1 MKNKYIKKITS
12 LLLIFLCMMSF
23 CFNNFV
29 SATSISS
36 AYIQKIGDAPHHLKY
51 NGRYVQI
58 SVVGHH
64 ANGTFYPAYCLNHS
78 LTGAEAGAYD
88 VSINQIYNNDAVWRV
103 VVNGFPY
110 KTAAQMGLQTD
121 FDAFAVTKMAVY
133 CVLGQSDL
141 NAFSADANDGTAQ
154 AMLSVLHSLVNIGI
168 NGQGTQAQGTLSV
181 GKIGELTEEGNYYS
195 QRFAANSGV
204 GLANYT
210 ITNIAGFPEGTFVA
224 NLNGGAQ
231 NTFGQGEQFKIMIPK
246 SGFTS
251 DINGNIYLTGKTT
264 TYPIFYGES
273 RNPATQDYIV
283 TYDPYGDDST
293 VTNLNIKTNT
303 AKIQINKTDDYT
315 HNPIQGVTFELTK
328 SDGTKIG
335 TATTNEQGIAIFEH
349 LYQGSYVAREISTN
363 EKYILN
369 TNDFNTNT
377 EFNKTATLNIE
388 NEHKKG
394 NLKVYKVDK
403 DYHKIVLGHVEFDL
417 YSEEFGKVIGAYRTD
432 ENGEIY
438 IEGLRIGNYSLIEK
452 ETNKWYNLAEDTNV
466 VVEWNETTDSTIEN
480 ELMKGQIKI
489 VKIDTDNKEVK
500 LEGVTFELYNESHEL
515 LETLVTDKNGEATTG
530 RYAVR
535 DFEKLYLK
543 ETNTLDN
550 YVLNDDEK
558 EIVLEANQ
566 ITNITFENEKKKGQ
580 LEVIKVDK
588 DNNEVKLKDVTFEF
602 YDEQGNLVD
611 TLITDENGKAV
622 TKRLPIDQE
631 YSIKEVITNEKYV
644 LNDKPVKVTLEQDKI
659 KSMTFE
665 NEVRKGQIEIIKV
678 DKENKEVKL
687 EGVTFEILDS
697 NNNVV
702 DTIVTDSEGKATS
715 KRLSIYDEYKICE
728 KETRKEYILTDDIQK
743 VVLEENE
750 IKSITFENQMKKGT
764 IKILKI
770 SNGHNE
776 LLGIPDGSP
785 LAGAKFS
792 VKNSNGEEIG
802 IYETNEKGEILIEK
816 MPYGEYCITE
826 VEAPESFEINTES
839 QTAFI
844 SEDGQIVELT
854 FKNNAKLP
862 KTGNDINYLPI
873 IVISSLVVAFFS
885 IKILL
890 NKDEREE
897 IKYE

>member
-1 MKNKYIKKITS
+1 MKNKISKRILS
-12 LLLIFLCMMSF
+12 ILLLLLTLISF
-23 CFNNFV
+23 GSNTFC
-29 SATSISS
+29 SAASISS

-78 LTGAEAGAYD
+78 LTGVEAGAYD
-88 VSINQIYNNDAVWRV
+88 VAINQIYNNDAVWRV

-110 KTAAQMGLQTD
+110 KTAAQMGLQSD

-154 AMLSVLHSLVNIGI
+154 AMLGKLHELVNIGI
-168 NGQGTQAQGTLSV
+168 NGQGSQAQGTLSA
-181 GKIGELTEEGNYYS
+181 GKVGELTEEGNYYS
-195 QRFAANSGV
+195 QKFAANSGV

-210 ITNIAGFPEGTFVA
+210 ITNISGFPEGTFIA

-251 DINGNIYLTGKTT
+251 DINGNIYLTGKST

-273 RNPATQDYIV
+273 NNPATQDYIV

-315 HNPIQGVTFELTK
+315 HQPIEGVTFELTK
-328 SDGTKIG
+328 SDGTKIR
-335 TATTNEQGIAIFEH
+335 TATTNAQGIATFEH
-349 LYQGSYVAREISTN
+349 LYQGNYVAREIETN
-363 EKYILN
+363 AKYILN

-377 EFNKTATLNIE
+377 EFNKTSTLNIE

-403 DYHKIVLGHVEFDL
+403 DYHKIVLGHIEFDL
-417 YSEEFGKVIGAYRTD
+417 YSEEFNRVIGTYRTD

-438 IEGLRIGNYSLIEK
+438 IENLRIGNYSLIEK
-452 ETNKWYNLAEDTNV
+452 ETNKWYNLADDTNV

-480 ELMKGQIKI
+480 ELQKGQIKI
-489 VKIDTDNKEVK
+489 VKIDTDNHEVK
-500 LEGVTFELYNESHEL
+500 LEGVTFELYNENHEL

-530 RYAVR
+530 RYAIR

-543 ETNTLDN
+543 ETKTLDN
-550 YVLNDDEK
+550 YVLNDEEK

-566 ITNITFENEKKKGQ
+566 ITTVTFENEKKKGQ

-588 DNNEVKLKDVTFEF
+588 DNNEVKLKDVTFEV
-602 YDEQGNLVD
+602 YDEQGKLVD
-611 TLITDENGKAV
+611 TLVTDEEGKAV

-631 YSIKEVITNEKYV
+631 YTIKETITNEKYV
-644 LNDKPVKVTLEQDKI
+644 LNDEIVKVTLEQDKI

-665 NEVRKGQIEIIKV
+665 NEQRKGQIEIIKV
-678 DKENKEVKL
+678 DSENNEIKL
-687 EGVTFEILDS
+687 EGVTFEIIDS
-697 NNNVV
+697 NGNVV
-702 DTIVTDSEGKATS
+702 DTIVTDSNGKATS
-715 KRLSIYDEYKICE
+715 KRLSIYDEYTVKE
-728 KETRKEYILTDDIQK
+728 KETRKEYVLSEETQK

-750 IKSITFENQMKKGT
+750 IKSIIFENKMKRGS
-764 IKILKI
+764 IKIIKV
-770 SNGHNE
+770 SNGENKVLNIADGT
-776 LLGIPDGSP
+776 LLS
-785 LAGAKFS
+785 GAKFIVS
-792 VKNSNGEEIG
+792 NSNGDVFG
-802 IYETNEKGEILIEK
+802 IYETDENGTIQIDNL
-816 MPYGEYCITE
+816 PYGEYNITE
-826 VEAPESFEINTES
+826 YEAPEGYIKDAES
-839 QTAFI
+839 QNVSI
-844 SEDGQIVELT
+844 LEDGQIVEVKFT
-854 FKNNAKLP
+854 NSPIQPELP
-862 KTGNDINYLPI
+862 KTGYDIELPI
-873 IVISSLVVAFFS
+873 SIITVFMVAFL
-885 IKILL
+885 ITKNKIF
-890 NKDEREE
+890 
-897 IKYE
+897 